1 MVVDSATPVRY
12 SAQPS
17 SNGSGD
23 SMKKMTL
30 GSLLF
35 TLMVVLTTLTAKAGI
50 VPPAGLT
57 TDDQFRLIFVSSND

>member
-1 MVVDSATPVRY
+1 
-12 SAQPS
+12 
-17 SNGSGD
+17 
-23 SMKKMTL
+23 MKKMTL

-50 VPPAGLT
+50 VPPAGVT